1 MVASYVLHPEL
12 THNLEDLCDRY
23 LAGIT
28 SLSYKS
34 LGIPAGKT
42 IADLDIPTTANYCGL
57 DAYATYL
64 LREKLQSELN
74 KIPPLY
80 QLFSEIESPL
90 VMVLWQMENYGIKI
104 NINYLK
110 NFSQQLERD
119 LADIEKNA
127 YESIGETFN
136 LSSPKQL
143 SEILFERL
151 ALNRKKSRKTKTGYS
166 TDQSVLEKLQ
176 GDHPLIDY
184 ILEHRTLSKLKSTY
198 VDALP
203 KLAEPKTARVHTDFN
218 QTITSTGRLSSSNP
232 NLQNIPIRSEF
243 SRRIRQAFIPED
255 GYLLVSADYSQIEL
269 RILAHLSQEP
279 VLLEAYRS
287 NQDVHKVT
295 ARLLFDK
302 SEITPEERILGKTIN
317 FGVIYGMGA
326 QKFARESK
334 LTVEQ
339 GRKFIEK
346 YHQRYAQVFEYLENS
361 KKQAIAQGYV
371 ETILGRRRYFNFDNP
386 LLKRLRG
393 LSLHD
398 IDLDSLK
405 LNNEEAQLLR
415 SAANAPIQ
423 GSSADIIKVAMVKL
437 AEVLQNYRA
446 RLLLQVHDELVLEV
460 PREEWP
466 SLQSKIKT
474 TMEEAVSLTVPLLV
488 EIKAGDN
495 WMETK

>member
-1 MVASYVLHPEL
+1 M
-12 THNLEDLCDRY
+12 
-23 LAGIT
+23 
-28 SLSYKS
+28 
-34 LGIPAGKT
+34 
-42 IADLDIPTTANYCGL
+42 
-57 DAYATYL
+57 
-64 LREKLQSELN
+64 
-74 KIPPLY
+74 
-80 QLFSEIESPL
+80 
-90 VMVLWQMENYGIKI
+90 
-104 NINYLK
+104 
-110 NFSQQLERD
+110 
-119 LADIEKNA
+119 
-127 YESIGETFN
+127 
-136 LSSPKQL
+136 
-143 SEILFERL
+143 

-232 NLQNIPIRSEF
+232 NLQNIPVRSEF

-295 ARLLFDK
+295 AQLLFDK
-302 SEITPEERILGKTIN
+302 GEITPEERSLGKTIN

-361 KKQAIAQGYV
+361 KKQAIAHGYV

-466 SLQSKIKT
+466 SLESKIKT
-474 TMEEAVSLTVPLLV
+474 TMEEAVSLTIPLLV